1 MAYYGFINPVLP
13 GKIDAWESY
22 VKEMTGPRSA
32 EYKASRRKAGLN
44 VERVWLQHTP
54 VGDYAVVYW
63 EAADIGKVFQQFMT
77 SDEPID
83 KWFRDRVL
91 VEIHGMDISNP
102 PPTNDIVLDFKA

>member
-1 MAYYGFINPVLP
+1 MAQYGFINPVLP
-13 GKIDAWESY
+13 GKIDAWKSY
-22 VKEMTGPRSA
+22 VKEMTGPRSD

-44 VERVWLQHTP
+44 VEKVWVQHTP
-54 VGDYAVVYW
+54 MGDYAVVYW

-102 PPTNDIVLDFKA
+102 PPMNDIVLDFKA